1 MSSLRNA
8 VNRRVHRERDQLQDR
23 KNRYG
28 LLEKHK
34 DYRLRAQDHNRKKEQ
49 LKNLRKK
56 AEDRNEDEFY
66 FGMLSRKGPAT
77 TLSSGSKRW
86 DGTVAG
92 DRGNKALDMDVVRL
106 LKTQDMGYIR
116 SVRNVAMKE
125 VRGLEERVV
134 ALGGDVNNLL
144 DDDDGDEEED
154 DDDMDFDFG
163 EEMEKKAPKQKS
175 KKIVFADGRDE
186 REDKIRRDTKTTPQA
201 SPEADGTTTT
211 AADEVR
217 KRENRDNARA
227 SQKQRLLLKL
237 RRRLQSA
244 RKKQNT
250 LAKAEQE
257 LEVQRAKMAKTATI
271 GGVTKAGKKFK
282 IRERKR

>member
-34 DYRLRAQDHNRKKEQ
+34 DYRLRAQDHNRKKTQ
-49 LKNLRKK
+49 LKALKKK

-77 TLSSGSKRW
+77 ALSSGSKKW

-92 DRGNKALDMDVVRL
+92 DRGNKSLDMNVVRL

-125 VRGLEERVV
+125 VRKLEERAI
-134 ALGGDVNNLL
+134 ALGGDIDNLL
-144 DDDDGDEEED
+144 NNNEEYED
-154 DDDMDFDFG
+154 DMDLDFDFG
-163 EEMEKKAPKQKS
+163 DEPSAKKTTPASKN
-175 KKIVFADGRDE
+175 KKIIFADGQDE
-186 REDKIRRDTKTTPQA
+186 REDKIRQDMEQD
-201 SPEADGTTTT
+201 SPEDDNENLEGVDSEKRT
-211 AADEVR
+211 AE
-217 KRENRDNARA
+217 
-227 SQKQRLLLKL
+227 QKQRLLEKL
-237 RRRLQSA
+237 QRRLQNA
-244 RKKQNT
+244 RKKQSV
-250 LAKAEQE
+250 LAQAEQQ
-257 LEVQRAKMAKTATI
+257 LEVQRARMAKTATM
-271 GGVTKAGKKFK
+271 GGVTKSGKKIK
-282 IRERKR
+282 VRQRKR

>member
-34 DYRLRAQDHNRKKEQ
+34 DYRLRAQDHNKKKAQ
-49 LKNLRKK
+49 LKSLRKK

-66 FGMLSRKGPAT
+66 FGMLSRSGPAT
-77 TLSSGSKRW
+77 ALSSGSKKW

-92 DRGNKALDMDVVRL
+92 DRGNKALDTNVVRL

-125 VRGLEERVV
+125 VRGLEERVI
-134 ALGGDVNNLL
+134 ALGGDIDNLL
-144 DDDDGDEEED
+144 AEEDNDDDDEF
-154 DDDMDFDFG
+154 DFDFNDAPSAQ
-163 EEMEKKAPKQKS
+163 KKP
-175 KKIVFADGRDE
+175 KKIVFADGQEE
-186 REDKIRRDTKTTPQA
+186 REERIQQDIEQD
-201 SPEADGTTTT
+201 SPED
-211 AADEVR
+211 DEDEKLD
-217 KRENRDNARA
+217 KRNPEKLRA
-227 SQKQRLLLKL
+227 EQKQKLLVKL
-237 RRRLQSA
+237 QRRLQSA
-244 RKKQNT
+244 RKKQSA

-257 LEVQRAKMAKTATI
+257 LEIQRARMAKTATI
-271 GGVTKAGKKFK
+271 GGVTKSGKKFK
-282 IRERKR
+282 VRERKR

>member
-34 DYRLRAQDHNRKKEQ
+34 DYRLRAQDHNRKKAQ
-49 LKNLRKK
+49 LKSLRKK

-77 TLSSGSKRW
+77 ALSSGSKKW

-92 DRGNKALDMDVVRL
+92 DRGNKALDINVVRL

-116 SVRNVAMKE
+116 SVRNIAMKE
-125 VRGLEERVV
+125 VRTLEERVIS
-134 ALGGDVNNLL
+134 LGGDIDNLL
-144 DDDDGDEEED
+144 NNENEED
-154 DDDMDFDFG
+154 DDDMDMDFDFG
-163 EEMEKKAPKQKS
+163 DELSGKKKSAQKN
-175 KKIVFADGRDE
+175 KKIIFADGEEE
-186 REDKIRRDTKTTPQA
+186 RESRIQQDMDQDT
-201 SPEADGTTTT
+201 PED
-211 AADEVR
+211 DE
-217 KRENRDNARA
+217 KEGPKGGNPEKLRA
-227 SQKQRLLLKL
+227 EQKQRLLEKL
-237 RRRLQSA
+237 QRRLLNA
-244 RKKQNT
+244 RKKQRV

-257 LEVQRAKMAKTATI
+257 LELQRARMAKTATV
-271 GGVTKAGKKFK
+271 GGVSKSGKKFK
-282 IRERKR
+282 VRERKR

>member
-23 KNRYG
+23 KNRFG

-34 DYRLRAQDHNRKKEQ
+34 DYRLRAQDHNRKKAQ
-49 LKNLRKK
+49 LKSLKKK

-92 DRGNKALDMDVVRL
+92 DRGNKALDMNVVRL

-125 VRGLEERVV
+125 VRQLEERVI
-134 ALGGDVNNLL
+134 ALGGDIDNLL
-144 DDDDGDEEED
+144 KADEEDE
-154 DDDMDFDFG
+154 DDMDLDFNFADDPSA
-163 EEMEKKAPKQKS
+163 KKKPTSKN
-175 KKIVFADGRDE
+175 KKILFADGQDE
-186 REDKIRRDTKTTPQA
+186 REDKIQKDMEQD
-201 SPEADGTTTT
+201 SPEEDDDDLESKNPEKLRT
-211 AADEVR
+211 E
-217 KRENRDNARA
+217 
-227 SQKQRLLLKL
+227 QKQRLLGKL
-237 RRRLQSA
+237 SRRLQNA
-244 RKKQNT
+244 RKKQSV
-250 LAKAEQE
+250 LARAEQE
-257 LEVQRAKMAKTATI
+257 LEIQRARMAKTATI
-271 GGVTKAGKKFK
+271 GGVTKSGKKFK
-282 IRERKR
+282 VRERKR

>member
-34 DYRLRAQDHNRKKEQ
+34 DYRLRAQDHNRKKAQ
-49 LKNLRKK
+49 LKSLRKK

-77 TLSSGSKRW
+77 VLSSGSKKW

-92 DRGNKALDMDVVRL
+92 DRGNKTLDIDVVRL
-106 LKTQDMGYIR
+106 LKTQDMAYIR

-125 VRGLEERVV
+125 VRTLEERVI
-134 ALGGDVNNLL
+134 ALGGDVDSSL
-144 DDDDGDEEED
+144 DENED
-154 DDDMDFDFG
+154 DEDDLDLDFDFNDG
-163 EEMEKKAPKQKS
+163 PSATKKPSKN
-175 KKIVFADGRDE
+175 KKIVFADGKDE
-186 REDKIRRDTKTTPQA
+186 REDKIQQDTAKY
-201 SPEADGTTTT
+201 SP
-211 AADEVR
+211 ADEDEDGNEDV
-217 KRENRDNARA
+217 KGENAPE
-227 SQKQRLLLKL
+227 KL
-237 RRRLQSA
+237 RAEQKHKLLEKLQRRLQSA
-244 RKKQNT
+244 RKKQRV
-250 LAKAEQE
+250 LAQAEQE
-257 LEVQRAKMAKTATI
+257 LEIQRAKMAKTATI

-282 IRERKR
+282 VRQRKR